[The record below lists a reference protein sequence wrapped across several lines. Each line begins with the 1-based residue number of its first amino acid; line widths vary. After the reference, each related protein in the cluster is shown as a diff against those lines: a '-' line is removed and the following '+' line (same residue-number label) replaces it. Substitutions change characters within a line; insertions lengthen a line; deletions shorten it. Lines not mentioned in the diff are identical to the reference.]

1 MRKILSIA
9 IMLGVGLLIL
19 AGYFFQGQLAP
30 ILTMV
35 IHWGVVVLGTAILI
49 GIFLLVRMHFHKLFK
64 AKKGTGLSAVTVITF
79 FFILISGLILPIDH
93 PFFSDLI
100 LNIQIP
106 VEASLLAVLAV
117 TLFYASLCFIRTQG
131 WTPLSIGFVLSVVV
145 SLVLASNSLPIPAG
159 SPAAEV
165 VVFLRRLPLAG
176 ARGLLIGMALGGM
189 LVGLRVLLAIDRPY
203 GEK

>member
-1 MRKILSIA
+1 MRRILSIA
-9 IMLGVGLLIL
+9 IMLAAGLLIL
-19 AGYFFQGQLAP
+19 AGYFFQDLLAP
-30 ILTMV
+30 ILAML
-35 IHWGVVVLGTAILI
+35 IHWGVAVLGAGILI
-49 GIFLLVRMHFHKLFK
+49 GILLLLHMHFNRLFN
-64 AKKGTGLSAVTVITF
+64 AEKGAGLSAVTVIAF
-79 FFILISGLILPIDH
+79 FFILISGLTLSINH

-117 TLFYASLCFIRTQG
+117 TLFYASLRFIRTQG
-131 WTPLSIGFVLSVVV
+131 WTPLSSGFLVSAVV
-145 SLVLASNSLPIPAG
+145 SLVLASNILPIEDG

-165 VVFLRRLPLAG
+165 VALFRRLPLAG
-176 ARGLLIGMALGGM
+176 ARGLLLGMALGGM